1 MFFRSMR
8 HLAPL
13 IQSILTLLVLMI
25 PAATVHGQNFE
36 AVHKRLKKMVKK
48 GELHQEHADAMFQA
62 LERMVEGQRR
72 GQNDQDMD
80 RRHRIEF
87 EEMQRRKRDEFN
99 EIASRIERAMS
110 EGVISE
116 RDAKQQLAEVERE
129 IFHRQPNNDPGN
141 PELALDI
148 EAQLRAIGERL
159 REAVANGNL
168 TGAEARENVDTW
180 RDRLTEQYRMNR
192 REREHERERDH
203 EREREHERERDHER
217 EQDHEREREHEDER
231 RADQEFARGQLVK
244 FRSAIA
250 ELQNELS
257 EIGQGQAEAESRMEV
272 LDQKRDA
279 LEKEKIKI
287 ESDRAK
293 LENMLDRAQTTG
305 SVKRNGRD
313 VSVDQ
318 LSSLVQTKLKQM
330 KAVENSIRANLS
342 LAEVWEKNMATLE
355 WKEKVTADKLREYQV
370 RMSQFRGK

>member
-192 REREHERERDH
+192 RER
-203 EREREHERERDHER
+203 
-217 EQDHEREREHEDER
+217 DHEREREHEDER

-305 SVKRNGRD
+305 SVKQNGRD